1 MKVYYDLH
9 IHSALSPCA
18 DDDMLPCD
26 IVNMALLNGLQVI
39 ALTDH
44 NSMKNARAAVEFGR
58 ERGLLVLP
66 GMELE
71 TSEEIHV
78 VCLFEDIDAA
88 EAFGEEVEKK
98 RLPVA
103 NRPDIFGR
111 QLITDKYGDITGE
124 ERLLLTTA
132 TKIGLYEVPDLVT
145 RYGGAV
151 FFAHLDRVSHGAVNI
166 LGGVEEG
173 MGIMS
178 AELSPTADETPW
190 RARYPWLKWL
200 RNSDAHS
207 LWQIA
212 EREHFLEVPEL
223 SAAAIV
229 KCIKNKRKVG

>member
-1 MKVYYDLH
+1 MKACYDLH

-44 NSMKNARAAVEFGR
+44 NSVGNARAAVEYGR
-58 ERGLLVLP
+58 ERGLLVVP

-71 TSEEIHV
+71 TAEEVHV
-78 VCLFEDIDAA
+78 VCLFADIDAA
-88 EAFGEEVEKK
+88 EAFGREVEK
-98 RLPVA
+98 RRAPVL
-103 NRPDIFGR
+103 NRAEIFGN
-111 QLITDKYGDITGE
+111 QLLFDKYGNITGE
-124 ERLLLTTA
+124 ESVLLANA
-132 TKIGLYEVPDLVT
+132 TRIGLYEAPGLAA

-151 FFAHLDRVSHGAVNI
+151 FFAHVDRESHGAAGI
-166 LGGVEEG
+166 LGGVEKD
-173 MGIMS
+173 MGIMA
-178 AELSPTADETPW
+178 AELSPCADEPAW
-190 RARYPWLKWL
+190 RARYPWLMPL

-212 EREHFLEVPEL
+212 EREHFLEIQEL

-229 KCIKNKRKVG
+229 KCIKNRH